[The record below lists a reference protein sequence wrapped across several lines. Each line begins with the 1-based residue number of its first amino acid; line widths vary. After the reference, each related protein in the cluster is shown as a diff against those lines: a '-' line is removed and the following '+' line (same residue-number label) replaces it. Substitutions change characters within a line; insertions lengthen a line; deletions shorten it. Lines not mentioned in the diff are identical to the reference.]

1 MMAGL
6 DYKSLLALA
15 LATVCLLVLVWALFK
30 LWSKKFGRRSV
41 LLNTRINALSQKLDA
56 NASAVSIFKEATFSK
71 NSDINDL
78 LAKFPWAHKLN
89 NLILGAGYT
98 YTVHEFLIVEVAVF
112 VAAFFAVG
120 IHYESLVGGFFA
132 GILFLGSPVAVLSV
146 QNAKRRA
153 TIEKQLPD
161 FLDFIGRSL
170 SAGHSFVASMQT
182 AVMHSPEPIAAE
194 FKMTYEQLN
203 FGIPIKD
210 VMGDL
215 VKRLQLDEVRFFAIA
230 VVINREVGGNLA
242 ELLSDVSV
250 LIRQRLTSKLVI
262 QALTSEGR
270 ATAKLLTALPVVI
283 ALLIELFNPGYFA
296 PVLSTSFGVKLY
308 LATGVWVAVGFIWMR
323 MMSNIKM

>member
-1 MMAGL
+1 MAGL
-6 DYKSLLALA
+6 NFTSLLALA
-15 LATVCLLVLVWALFK
+15 LATICLLVLVWGLFK

-41 LLNTRINALSQKLDA
+41 LLNARINSLSQKLDL
-56 NASAVSIFKEATFSK
+56 NSGVVSIFKEATFSK

-78 LAKFPWAHKLN
+78 LAKFPWSHKLN

-98 YTVHEFLIVEVAVF
+98 YTVHEFLLVELAIFF
-112 VAAFFAVG
+112 VALFAVG
-120 IHYESLVGGFFA
+120 IHYDSLIAGFFA
-132 GILFLGSPVAVLSV
+132 GMLFLGSPVAVLSF
-146 QNAKRRA
+146 QNAKRRS
-153 TIEKQLPD
+153 TIEQQLPD
-161 FLDFIGRSL
+161 FLDFISRSL
-170 SAGHSFVASMQT
+170 SAGHSFVSSMQT

-203 FGIPIKD
+203 FGVPIKD

-242 ELLSDVSV
+242 ELLSDVSS
-250 LIRQRLTSKLVI
+250 LIRQRLTSKMVI

-270 ATAKLLTALPVVI
+270 ATAKLLTALPIVI

-296 PVLSTSFGVKLY
+296 PVLSTSFGVQLY

-323 MMSNIKM
+323 TMSNIKM